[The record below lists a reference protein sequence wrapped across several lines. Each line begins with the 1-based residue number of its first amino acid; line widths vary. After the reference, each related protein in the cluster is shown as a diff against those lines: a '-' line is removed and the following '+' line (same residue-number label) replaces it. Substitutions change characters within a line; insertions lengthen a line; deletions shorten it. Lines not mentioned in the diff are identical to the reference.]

1 MEEEYDSRELD
12 RGFSFKTKTYD
23 PEHPPQREQRPVS
36 RRSDRCEG
44 CPYPGHGF
52 VCWSE
57 NGDCMRSRIAK
68 INRIEKEDQDLA
80 SDHL

>member
-12 RGFSFKTKTYD
+12 RGFSFKTKTYG
-23 PEHPPQREQRPVS
+23 PEHPPQMAQLPVC

-68 INRIEKEDQDLA
+68 INRIEKEEQDLA
-80 SDHL
+80 SNDV